1 LNWDCLLFV
10 LSKCGFGEK
19 WRHWII
25 HCISTVQFSIL
36 VFGSPTGF
44 FSSSRGLRQGNLL
57 SPLLFLLIM
66 DILNRMLERAVSGGL
81 ITCFKAGVNNS
92 RTLDISHLLFANDTI
107 VFCDASPEQ
116 LNYLCCSLICFAAMT
131 IDRPKSEFEQKGIG
145 ASGCNNEPGKP
156 F

>member
-1 LNWDCLLFV
+1 MKALDPSLYLN
-10 LSKCGFGEK
+10 
-19 WRHWII
+19 
-25 HCISTVQFSIL
+25 STVFYL
-36 VFGSPTGF
+36 GF
-44 FSSSRGLRQGNLL
+44 FSSSRGLRQRNSL

-92 RTLDISHLLFANDTI
+92 RTLDISHLLFADDTI

-131 IDRPKSEFEQKGIG
+131 IDRPKSESEQKGIG